1 MPQVIEGN
9 MLANGAKV
17 GIIVA
22 RFNEFLTGKLLG
34 GAIDAYKRH
43 GGDDENALTV
53 VWVPGS
59 FELPATAL
67 KMAQSGKYDAIICL
81 GCVIRGSTGH
91 YDFVAGEAAKGIG
104 QAGMQS
110 GVPVVFGVITAD
122 TLEQAIDRSGAKQ
135 GNTGGKAMLTAIE
148 MVDLY
153 KQL

>member
-1 MPQVIEGN
+1 MPQIIEGN
-9 MLANGAKV
+9 MLANDAKV

-22 RFNEFLTGKLLG
+22 RFNEFLTGKLLDA
-34 GAIDAYKRH
+34 AIDTYKRH
-43 GGDDENALTV
+43 GGSDEDLTV
-53 VWVPGS
+53 VWVPGA
-59 FELPATAL
+59 FEMPATAL
-67 KMAQSGKYDAIICL
+67 KMANSGKYDAVICL

-110 GVPVVFGVITAD
+110 GIPIVFGVITAD

-135 GNTGGKAMLTAIE
+135 GNNGGKAMLTAIE